1 MSWSAFAM
9 TVLTVLG
16 LSVGQVLFKLA
27 ANRME
32 GDGTALVAL
41 LTNAPLWWALVVY
54 GVSTIVWIAVLRE
67 VPLRLAYPFVASAFF
82 VVPLLAHFFLKEPL
96 HWQSMAGAALI
107 AMGIFIATYGEIR

>member
-16 LSVGQVLFKLA
+16 LSTGQVLFKMA
-27 ANRME
+27 ANRMQ
-32 GDGTALVAL
+32 GGGTALSAL
-41 LTNAPLWWALVVY
+41 LTNAPLWWALLVY

-82 VVPLLAHFFLKEPL
+82 VVPLLAHYFLNEPL
-96 HWQSMAGAALI
+96 QWHSMAGAVLI
-107 AMGIFIATYGEIR
+107 ALGICVATYGEIR

>member
-1 MSWSAFAM
+1 MSWTALAM

-16 LSVGQVLFKLA
+16 LSVGQVLFKMA
-27 ANRME
+27 ANRMH
-32 GDGTALVAL
+32 GGGTALWAL

-82 VVPLLAHFFLKEPL
+82 IVPLLAHFFLGEPL
-96 HWQSMAGAALI
+96 QRQSMVGAALI
-107 AMGIFIATYGEIR
+107 ALGILVATYGEVR